1 MNFLHLNHP
10 KKSWTWVADVYA
22 VALGFLA
29 VSGMLMIR
37 RKTMHRGAVLTGIG
51 FVIPLLF
58 LVLYL

>member
-1 MNFLHLNHP
+1 
-10 KKSWTWVADVYA
+10 
-22 VALGFLA
+22 
-29 VSGMLMIR
+29 MLMIR